1 MEALLYVF
9 CMHAAPKPPEPLA
22 SLVSMNKSPFPLAIY
37 ACIGNRQ
44 FDWRVPLDW
53 GCRARCAGDQ
63 AVQCRFRVSRANRH
77 PYWRFAFHRNRQC
90 GWRFA
95 LFEIFPSPSIIKEKA
110 PESAQLRVPSIALFF
125 FFISSPITLRSSYFV
140 PVFCF
145 TVHTLGKWLINNWL
159 NSHFYA

>member
-63 AVQCRFRVSRANRH
+63 AVAVQERQVSRV
-77 PYWRFAFHRNRQC
+77 QSK
-90 GWRFA
+90 
-95 LFEIFPSPSIIKEKA
+95 SPSVLA
-110 PESAQLRVPSIALFF
+110 VCVSQESPTWLAVCFIWNFFLSFHYKRRSSRECTLRVPSIVAIALLF
-125 FFISSPITLRSSYFV
+125 FFISSPITLCSSYFV

-145 TVHTLGKWLINNWL
+145 W
-159 NSHFYA
+159 